1 VWWNANCAINRAR
14 SELADRREDMPR
26 TRRVSDT
33 SLVRR
38 SQQGDRR
45 AFRALLDRYDWRVH
59 GLAHALLLDPAR
71 VDAVLR
77 VAYIRAW
84 REVVRIDAKDDA
96 SAWLYRIAYNA
107 CIDVLRRESAR
118 AGTAS
123 PNGAAALGP
132 DRAAVSP
139 AGRADGAAASRAGA
153 GPSARDG
160 RADAHGPDVPAAAR
174 DGAGDGAQPKLI
186 AALTSLA
193 AADRVAVVLVD
204 REGFAP
210 SAAARIL
217 GLTDE
222 VLEARLAGARVRLAR
237 QAGLTVGAASP
248 LPRTEVAEQG
258 GDGEQDEQDGG
269 GERLERD
276 DGGGEQDEQDGGDG
290 KQDEQDSGGERLELD
305 DGSAEQQDEPDD
317 GGERLELDDGSAEQQ
332 DEPDD
337 GSAEQQDEPD
347 DGSAEQ
353 QDEPDD
359 GGGEQH
365 EPDDGGGLDE
375 PDATVDRDGLGNA
388 DEPGADDTP
397 AGPGAEEAEGP
408 SVVAKVVA
416 SRSANGT
423 TGNGAKPSE
432 GSS

>member
-1 VWWNANCAINRAR
+1 MGGSGVWWNADCAMERAR

-45 AFRALLDRYDWRVH
+45 AFRALLARYDWRLH
-59 GLAHALLLDPAR
+59 GLAHALLLEPAR

-77 VAYIRAW
+77 VAYVRAW

-96 SAWLYRIAYNA
+96 SAWLYRVAYNA

-118 AGTAS
+118 AGTVS

-132 DRAAVSP
+132 DRAAASP
-139 AGRADGAAASRAGA
+139 AGRVDGAGATGGGA
-153 GPSARDG
+153 GVPARDG
-160 RADAHGPDVPAAAR
+160 RADAHGPEAPAAAR
-174 DGAGDGAQPKLI
+174 DGGGDGAQPPMI

-258 GDGEQDEQDGG
+258 DGREQDERDGG
-269 GERLERD
+269 GQRLERD
-276 DGGGEQDEQDGGDG
+276 DGGGEQDEPDDDSGGEDDQPDDDSG
-290 KQDEQDSGGERLELD
+290 GEQDEQD
-305 DGSAEQQDEPDD
+305 A
-317 GGERLELDDGSAEQQ
+317 
-332 DEPDD
+332 
-337 GSAEQQDEPD
+337 
-347 DGSAEQ
+347 
-353 QDEPDD
+353 
-359 GGGEQH
+359 
-365 EPDDGGGLDE
+365 GGGLDD
-375 PDATVDRDGLGNA
+375 PDATVDHDGPGNA

-423 TGNGAKPSE
+423 TGNGAKPSG

>member
-1 VWWNANCAINRAR
+1 MGGSGVWWNANCAMERAR

-45 AFRALLDRYDWRVH
+45 AFRALLARYDWRLH
-59 GLAHALLLDPAR
+59 GLAHALLLEPAR

-77 VAYIRAW
+77 VAYVRAW

-96 SAWLYRIAYNA
+96 SAWLYRVAYNA

-132 DRAAVSP
+132 DRAAASP
-139 AGRADGAAASRAGA
+139 AGRADVAAATRAGA

-258 GDGEQDEQDGG
+258 DGREQDEQDGG

-276 DGGGEQDEQDGGDG
+276 DGGGGEEEQE
-290 KQDEQDSGGERLELD
+290 
-305 DGSAEQQDEPDD
+305 
-317 GGERLELDDGSAEQQ
+317 
-332 DEPDD
+332 
-337 GSAEQQDEPD
+337 
-347 DGSAEQ
+347 
-353 QDEPDD
+353 
-359 GGGEQH
+359 GGGQRRGRE
-365 EPDDGGGLDE
+365 EGGGGGRG
-375 PDATVDRDGLGNA
+375 RD
-388 DEPGADDTP
+388 
-397 AGPGAEEAEGP
+397 
-408 SVVAKVVA
+408 
-416 SRSANGT
+416 
-423 TGNGAKPSE
+423 
-432 GSS
+432 

>member
-1 VWWNANCAINRAR
+1 MGGSGVWWNANCAINRAR
-14 SELADRREDMPR
+14 SELADRRDDMPR

-45 AFRALLDRYDWRVH
+45 AFRALLNRYDWRVH

-96 SAWLYRIAYNA
+96 SAWLYRVAYNA

-118 AGTAS
+118 AGTVS

-132 DRAAVSP
+132 DRAPASP
-139 AGRADGAAASRAGA
+139 AGRVDRAAATGAGA
-153 GPSARDG
+153 GVSARDG
-160 RADAHGPDVPAAAR
+160 RADAHGPEAPAAAR
-174 DGAGDGAQPKLI
+174 DGGGDGAQPPMI

-237 QAGLTVGAASP
+237 QAGLTVVAASP
-248 LPRTEVAEQG
+248 LPRTDVAEQG
-258 GDGEQDEQDGG
+258 DGGEQEERDDGVGEQEPEGRSGERHERDDDGRS
-269 GERLERD
+269 ERLERD
-276 DGGGEQDEQDGGDG
+276 GGGDG
-290 KQDEQDSGGERLELD
+290 EHDEQVGGSARLERDEGDGLD
-305 DGSAEQQDEPDD
+305 D
-317 GGERLELDDGSAEQQ
+317 
-332 DEPDD
+332 
-337 GSAEQQDEPD
+337 
-347 DGSAEQ
+347 
-353 QDEPDD
+353 
-359 GGGEQH
+359 
-365 EPDDGGGLDE
+365 
-375 PDATVDRDGLGNA
+375 PDATVDHDGLGKA
-388 DEPGADDTP
+388 DEPGADDTR
-397 AGPGAEEAEGP
+397 ARPGAGEAEGP

-416 SRSANGT
+416 SRSASGT

>member
-1 VWWNANCAINRAR
+1 MGGSGVWWNANCAMERAR

-33 SLVRR
+33 NLVRR

-45 AFRALLDRYDWRVH
+45 AFRALLARYDWRLH

-96 SAWLYRIAYNA
+96 SAWLYRVAYNA

-132 DRAAVSP
+132 DRAAASP
-139 AGRADGAAASRAGA
+139 AGRADGAAATRAGA

-174 DGAGDGAQPKLI
+174 DGARDAAQPLLI

-237 QAGLTVGAASP
+237 QAGLTVVAASP
-248 LPRTEVAEQG
+248 LPRTDVAEQG
-258 GDGEQDEQDGG
+258 DGGEQEERDDGVGEQEPEGRSGERHERDDDGRGERLERDGGGDGEHDEQVGG
-269 GERLERD
+269 GERLEEDKGDGERLER
-276 DGGGEQDEQDGGDG
+276 DGGGDGEHDEQVG
-290 KQDEQDSGGERLELD
+290 GGERLEED
-305 DGSAEQQDEPDD
+305 EGDGEPLERDGGGDGEHDEQVG
-317 GGERLELDDGSAEQQ
+317 GGERLEQDDG
-332 DEPDD
+332 DGEPL
-337 GSAEQQDEPD
+337 ER
-347 DGSAEQ
+347 
-353 QDEPDD
+353 D
-359 GGGEQH
+359 GGGDGEH
-365 EPDDGGGLDE
+365 DEKNGGG
-375 PDATVDRDGLGNA
+375 G
-388 DEPGADDTP
+388 GARKK
-397 AGPGAEEAEGP
+397 GGG
-408 SVVAKVVA
+408 
-416 SRSANGT
+416 RG
-423 TGNGAKPSE
+423 G
-432 GSS
+432 

>member
-1 VWWNANCAINRAR
+1 MGGSGVWWNANCAMERAR

-33 SLVRR
+33 NLVRR

-45 AFRALLDRYDWRVH
+45 AFRALLARYDWRLH

-96 SAWLYRIAYNA
+96 SAWLYRVAYNA

-118 AGTAS
+118 AGTVS

-132 DRAAVSP
+132 DRAPASP
-139 AGRADGAAASRAGA
+139 AGRVDRAAATGA
-153 GPSARDG
+153 GSGVSARDG

-237 QAGLTVGAASP
+237 QAGLTVMAASP
-248 LPRTEVAEQG
+248 LPRTDVAEQG
-258 GDGEQDEQDGG
+258 DGREQDEQDGGGQRLERDDGGGEQDEPDDDSGGEQDERDDDSGGEQDEQDGG
-269 GERLERD
+269 GERLE
-276 DGGGEQDEQDGGDG
+276 EDEGD
-290 KQDEQDSGGERLELD
+290 GERLE
-305 DGSAEQQDEPDD
+305 
-317 GGERLELDDGSAEQQ
+317 R
-332 DEPDD
+332 
-337 GSAEQQDEPD
+337 
-347 DGSAEQ
+347 
-353 QDEPDD
+353 D
-359 GGGEQH
+359 GGGDGEHDEQV
-365 EPDDGGGLDE
+365 GGGGRLQEDK
-375 PDATVDRDGLGNA
+375 RGG
-388 DEPGADDTP
+388 
-397 AGPGAEEAEGP
+397 
-408 SVVAKVVA
+408 
-416 SRSANGT
+416 
-423 TGNGAKPSE
+423 
-432 GSS
+432 

>member
-1 VWWNANCAINRAR
+1 MGGSGVWWNANCAMERAR

-33 SLVRR
+33 NLVRR

-45 AFRALLDRYDWRVH
+45 AFRALLARYDWRLH

-96 SAWLYRIAYNA
+96 SAWLYRVAYNA

-118 AGTAS
+118 AGTAP

-132 DRAAVSP
+132 DRAAATP
-139 AGRADGAAASRAGA
+139 AGRADGATRSGSGA
-153 GPSARDG
+153 GPPAPEG
-160 RADAHGPDVPAAAR
+160 RADAHARDVPAAAG
-174 DGAGDGAQPKLI
+174 DGAGGGPQPQLV

-210 SAAARIL
+210 GAAARIL

-222 VLEARLAGARVRLAR
+222 VLAARLAGARARLAR
-237 QAGLTVGAASP
+237 QAGLAVAAASP
-248 LPRTEVAEQG
+248 SPRTVVAEQG
-258 GDGEQDEQDGG
+258 DDGEQHG
-269 GERLERD
+269 RD
-276 DGGGEQDEQDGGDG
+276 DGGGEQDEQD
-290 KQDEQDSGGERLELD
+290 D
-305 DGSAEQQDEPDD
+305 D
-317 GGERLELDDGSAEQQ
+317 
-332 DEPDD
+332 
-337 GSAEQQDEPD
+337 
-347 DGSAEQ
+347 
-353 QDEPDD
+353 
-359 GGGEQH
+359 GGEQH
-365 EPDDGGGLDE
+365 EQQDGGELHGQQDDGGELHGQDGEQHGQDGEQDEQDDDVAPDE
-375 PDATVDRDGLGNA
+375 PDATIDHDGPRNA
-388 DEPGADDTP
+388 DEPRADDTP
-397 AGPGAEEAEGP
+397 AGPDAEESEGP
-408 SVVAKVVA
+408 SAAAKVVA

>member
-1 VWWNANCAINRAR
+1 
-14 SELADRREDMPR
+14 MPR

-38 SQQGDRR
+38 SQQGDRG
-45 AFRALLDRYDWRVH
+45 AFRALLDRYDWRLH
-59 GLAHALLLDPAR
+59 GLAHALLLDPVR

-96 SAWLYRIAYNA
+96 SAWLYRVAYNA

-118 AGTAS
+118 AGTAP
-123 PNGAAALGP
+123 PNGVAAVGPHRAAAT
-132 DRAAVSP
+132 P
-139 AGRADGAAASRAGA
+139 AGRADRPAGTGADA
-153 GPSARDG
+153 GPPASEG
-160 RADAHGPDVPAAAR
+160 RADAHDPDVPTAAG
-174 DGAGDGAQPKLI
+174 DVVGDGAQPELV

-210 SAAARIL
+210 GAAARIL

-248 LPRTEVAEQG
+248 SSRTAVSEQG
-258 GDGEQDEQDGG
+258 DDGEQHQRDDGG
-269 GERLERD
+269 GERDEQGDGGGRDERD
-276 DGGGEQDEQDGGDG
+276 DGGGERDEQGDGGG
-290 KQDEQDSGGERLELD
+290 RDER
-305 DGSAEQQDEPDD
+305 
-317 GGERLELDDGSAEQQ
+317 
-332 DEPDD
+332 
-337 GSAEQQDEPD
+337 
-347 DGSAEQ
+347 
-353 QDEPDD
+353 DD
-359 GGGEQH
+359 GGGERDEQGDGGGRD
-365 EPDDGGGLDE
+365 ERDDGGEQDE
-375 PDATVDRDGLGNA
+375 HDGGGGRDERDDGDRERDEQDDGGARDEQDDADATIDHGGPGNP

-397 AGPGAEEAEGP
+397 AGPRAEEPGGP
-408 SVVAKVVA
+408 SVAAKVVA

-423 TGNGAKPSE
+423 TGNGATPSE

>member
-1 VWWNANCAINRAR
+1 MGGSGVWWNANCAINRAR
-14 SELADRREDMPR
+14 SELADRRDDMPR

-45 AFRALLDRYDWRVH
+45 AFRALLNRYDWRVH

-96 SAWLYRIAYNA
+96 SAWLYRVAYNA

-118 AGTAS
+118 AGTVS

-132 DRAAVSP
+132 DRAPASP
-139 AGRADGAAASRAGA
+139 AGRVDRAAATGAGA
-153 GPSARDG
+153 GVSARDG
-160 RADAHGPDVPAAAR
+160 RADAHGPEAPAAAR
-174 DGAGDGAQPKLI
+174 DGGGDGAQPPMI

-237 QAGLTVGAASP
+237 QAGLTVMAASP
-248 LPRTEVAEQG
+248 LPRTDVAEQG
-258 GDGEQDEQDGG
+258 DGGEQEERDDGVGEQEPEGRSGERHERDDDGRSERLERDGGGDGEHDEQVGGGERLQQDEGDGERLERDGGGDGEHDEQVGG
-269 GERLERD
+269 GERLEQD
-276 DGGGEQDEQDGGDG
+276 DGD
-290 KQDEQDSGGERLELD
+290 GERLEQDDGDGLD
-305 DGSAEQQDEPDD
+305 D
-317 GGERLELDDGSAEQQ
+317 
-332 DEPDD
+332 
-337 GSAEQQDEPD
+337 
-347 DGSAEQ
+347 
-353 QDEPDD
+353 
-359 GGGEQH
+359 
-365 EPDDGGGLDE
+365 
-375 PDATVDRDGLGNA
+375 PDATVDHDGPGKA
-388 DEPGADDTP
+388 DEPGADDTR
-397 AGPGAEEAEGP
+397 ARPGAGEAEGP

-416 SRSANGT
+416 SRSASGT

>member
-1 VWWNANCAINRAR
+1 
-14 SELADRREDMPR
+14 MPR

-132 DRAAVSP
+132 DRAAASP

-174 DGAGDGAQPKLI
+174 DGAGDAAQPKLI
-186 AALTSLA
+186 TALTSLA

-210 SAAARIL
+210 RAAARLL
-217 GLTDE
+217 GRTDE

-258 GDGEQDEQDGG
+258 DGGEQVEQDGG

-290 KQDEQDSGGERLELD
+290 EQDEQDSGGERLERD
-305 DGSAEQQDEPDD
+305 DGSAEQQ
-317 GGERLELDDGSAEQQ
+317 G
-332 DEPDD
+332 EPDD
-337 GSAEQQDEPD
+337 GSAEQQ
-347 DGSAEQ
+347 G
-353 QDEPDD
+353 EPDD

-365 EPDDGGGLDE
+365 EPDDGGGIDD
-375 PDATVDRDGLGNA
+375 PDATVDRDGPGNA

-397 AGPGAEEAEGP
+397 AGSGAEEAEAP

-423 TGNGAKPSE
+423 TGNGAKPSG

>member
-1 VWWNANCAINRAR
+1 
-14 SELADRREDMPR
+14 MPR

-123 PNGAAALGP
+123 PNGAAAALGP
-132 DRAAVSP
+132 DRAAASP
-139 AGRADGAAASRAGA
+139 AGRVDRAAATGAGA
-153 GPSARDG
+153 GVSARDG
-160 RADAHGPDVPAAAR
+160 RADAHGPEAPASAR
-174 DGAGDGAQPKLI
+174 DGGGDGAQPPMI

-248 LPRTEVAEQG
+248 LPRTDVAEQG
-258 GDGEQDEQDGG
+258 DGGEQEERDDGVGEQEPEGRSGEQHERDDDGRSERLERDGGGDGEHDEQVGGGERLEQDDDDGR

-276 DGGGEQDEQDGGDG
+276 DDGDGEHDEQVG
-290 KQDEQDSGGERLELD
+290 GGERLEQDDD
-305 DGSAEQQDEPDD
+305 DGRGERHEQDDD
-317 GGERLELDDGSAEQQ
+317 GDGE
-332 DEPDD
+332 
-337 GSAEQQDEPD
+337 
-347 DGSAEQ
+347 
-353 QDEPDD
+353 
-359 GGGEQH
+359 
-365 EPDDGGGLDE
+365 
-375 PDATVDRDGLGNA
+375 
-388 DEPGADDTP
+388 
-397 AGPGAEEAEGP
+397 
-408 SVVAKVVA
+408 
-416 SRSANGT
+416 
-423 TGNGAKPSE
+423 
-432 GSS
+432 

>member
-1 VWWNANCAINRAR
+1 
-14 SELADRREDMPR
+14 MPR

-96 SAWLYRIAYNA
+96 SAWLYRVAYNA

-132 DRAAVSP
+132 DRAAASP
-139 AGRADGAAASRAGA
+139 AGRADGAAATRAGA

-174 DGAGDGAQPKLI
+174 DGARDAAQPLLI

-217 GLTDE
+217 GLTDD

-258 GDGEQDEQDGG
+258 GDGERDEQDGGGERLERDGGGGEQDEPDDDSGGEQDEQDGG

-276 DGGGEQDEQDGGDG
+276 DDSGGEVAEQDEGGERLERDDDSGGEQAEQDGGGERLRRDDDSDREQDEQDR
-290 KQDEQDSGGERLELD
+290 GGERLAR
-305 DGSAEQQDEPDD
+305 G
-317 GGERLELDDGSAEQQ
+317 
-332 DEPDD
+332 
-337 GSAEQQDEPD
+337 
-347 DGSAEQ
+347 
-353 QDEPDD
+353 
-359 GGGEQH
+359 
-365 EPDDGGGLDE
+365 
-375 PDATVDRDGLGNA
+375 
-388 DEPGADDTP
+388 
-397 AGPGAEEAEGP
+397 
-408 SVVAKVVA
+408 
-416 SRSANGT
+416 
-423 TGNGAKPSE
+423 
-432 GSS
+432 

>member
-1 VWWNANCAINRAR
+1 VWWNANCAINRAC
-14 SELADRREDMPR
+14 SELADRRDDMPR

-96 SAWLYRIAYNA
+96 SAWLYRVAYNA

-132 DRAAVSP
+132 DRAAASP
-139 AGRADGAAASRAGA
+139 AGRADRAVATGAGA
-153 GPSARDG
+153 GPSARAG
-160 RADAHGPDVPAAAR
+160 RAGAHGPDVPAAAR
-174 DGAGDGAQPKLI
+174 DGAGDGAQPQLV

-222 VLEARLAGARVRLAR
+222 VLEARLAGARLRLAR
-237 QAGLTVGAASP
+237 QAGLTVGAATP

-258 GDGEQDEQDGG
+258 DGGKQEERDDGGGEQEPEGRSGERHEPDDDAGERHEQDDDGERDEQVGGGERLERHGDGERQEQDDDGDGEHDERVGG

-276 DGGGEQDEQDGGDG
+276 DGDG
-290 KQDEQDSGGERLELD
+290 LD
-305 DGSAEQQDEPDD
+305 DPG
-317 GGERLELDDGSAEQQ
+317 
-332 DEPDD
+332 
-337 GSAEQQDEPD
+337 
-347 DGSAEQ
+347 
-353 QDEPDD
+353 
-359 GGGEQH
+359 
-365 EPDDGGGLDE
+365 
-375 PDATVDRDGLGNA
+375 ATVDHDGPGKT

-397 AGPGAEEAEGP
+397 AGPGAEEADGP

-416 SRSANGT
+416 SRSAGGT

>member
-1 VWWNANCAINRAR
+1 MGGSGVWWNANCAMERAR

-33 SLVRR
+33 NLVRR

-45 AFRALLDRYDWRVH
+45 AFRALLARYDWRLH

-96 SAWLYRIAYNA
+96 SAWLYRVAYNA

-118 AGTAS
+118 AGTVS

-132 DRAAVSP
+132 DRAPASP
-139 AGRADGAAASRAGA
+139 AGRVDRAAATGAGA
-153 GPSARDG
+153 GVSARDG
-160 RADAHGPDVPAAAR
+160 RADAHGPGAPAAAR
-174 DGAGDGAQPKLI
+174 DGGGDGAQPPTI

-258 GDGEQDEQDGG
+258 DGGEQDEQDGG
-269 GERLERD
+269 GQRLERD
-276 DGGGEQDEQDGGDG
+276 DGGGGQDEPDDDRGGGQEQEDGGGQRLERDDTCGEQDEPDDDSGGEQDEQDGGGQRLERD
-290 KQDEQDSGGERLELD
+290 DDSGGEQ
-305 DGSAEQQDEPDD
+305 AEQD
-317 GGERLELDDGSAEQQ
+317 GG
-332 DEPDD
+332 
-337 GSAEQQDEPD
+337 
-347 DGSAEQ
+347 
-353 QDEPDD
+353 
-359 GGGEQH
+359 
-365 EPDDGGGLDE
+365 
-375 PDATVDRDGLGNA
+375 
-388 DEPGADDTP
+388 
-397 AGPGAEEAEGP
+397 
-408 SVVAKVVA
+408 
-416 SRSANGT
+416 
-423 TGNGAKPSE
+423 
-432 GSS
+432 

>member
-1 VWWNANCAINRAR
+1 VWWNANCAINRAC

-71 VDAVLR
+71 VDDVLR

-96 SAWLYRIAYNA
+96 SAWLYRVAYNA

-132 DRAAVSP
+132 DRAAASP
-139 AGRADGAAASRAGA
+139 AGRADGAAATRAGA

-160 RADAHGPDVPAAAR
+160 RADAHGPDVPAAR
-174 DGAGDGAQPKLI
+174 DGAGDAAQPQLI

-258 GDGEQDEQDGG
+258 DGGEQDEQDGGGQRLERDDDSDGEQDEQDGG

-276 DGGGEQDEQDGGDG
+276 DDSDGEQAEQDG
-290 KQDEQDSGGERLELD
+290 GGERLERD
-305 DGSAEQQDEPDD
+305 DDSDGEQDG
-317 GGERLELDDGSAEQQ
+317 GGERLERDDDSDVEQAEQ
-332 DEPDD
+332 
-337 GSAEQQDEPD
+337 
-347 DGSAEQ
+347 
-353 QDEPDD
+353 D
-359 GGGEQH
+359 GGGERL
-365 EPDDGGGLDE
+365 DD
-375 PDATVDRDGLGNA
+375 PDATVDHDGPGNA

-423 TGNGAKPSE
+423 TGNGAKPSG

>member
-1 VWWNANCAINRAR
+1 VWWNANCAINRAC

-96 SAWLYRIAYNA
+96 SAWLYRVAYNA

-132 DRAAVSP
+132 DRAAASP
-139 AGRADGAAASRAGA
+139 AGRADGAAATRAGA
-153 GPSARDG
+153 GPSARAG
-160 RADAHGPDVPAAAR
+160 RADAHGPDVPAAAH
-174 DGAGDGAQPKLI
+174 DGAGDGSQPQLI

-248 LPRTEVAEQG
+248 LPGTEVAEQG
-258 GDGEQDEQDGG
+258 DGGEEDEQDGG

-276 DGGGEQDEQDGGDG
+276 DGGGEQDEQDDDGDG
-290 KQDEQDSGGERLELD
+290 EQDEQDSGGERLER
-305 DGSAEQQDEPDD
+305 DD
-317 GGERLELDDGSAEQQ
+317 GGA
-332 DEPDD
+332 
-337 GSAEQQDEPD
+337 
-347 DGSAEQ
+347 
-353 QDEPDD
+353 
-359 GGGEQH
+359 EQH
-365 EPDDGGGLDE
+365 EPDDGGGEQDEQDDGGAEQHEPDDGGGEQDEQDDGGGLDDV
-375 PDATVDRDGLGNA
+375 DATVDHDGSGNA
-388 DEPGADDTP
+388 DEPGADDTR

-423 TGNGAKPSE
+423 TGNGAKPSG

>member
-1 VWWNANCAINRAR
+1 MGGSGVWWNADCAMERAR

-45 AFRALLDRYDWRVH
+45 AFRALLARYDWRLH

-96 SAWLYRIAYNA
+96 SAWLYRVAYNA

-132 DRAAVSP
+132 DRAAASP
-139 AGRADGAAASRAGA
+139 AGRADGAAATRAGA

-160 RADAHGPDVPAAAR
+160 RADAHGPDVLAAAR
-174 DGAGDGAQPKLI
+174 DGARDAAQPQLI

-217 GLTDE
+217 GLTDD

-258 GDGEQDEQDGG
+258 DGGEQDEADDDSGGEVAEQDGGGERLERDGGGGGQDEPDDDSGGEVAEQDGG

-276 DGGGEQDEQDGGDG
+276 DDSGGEQDEQDGGG
-290 KQDEQDSGGERLELD
+290 LD
-305 DGSAEQQDEPDD
+305 D
-317 GGERLELDDGSAEQQ
+317 
-332 DEPDD
+332 
-337 GSAEQQDEPD
+337 
-347 DGSAEQ
+347 
-353 QDEPDD
+353 
-359 GGGEQH
+359 
-365 EPDDGGGLDE
+365 
-375 PDATVDRDGLGNA
+375 PDATVDHDGPGNA

-423 TGNGAKPSE
+423 T
-432 GSS
+432 

>member
-1 VWWNANCAINRAR
+1 VWWNANCAINRAC

-71 VDAVLR
+71 VDDVLR

-96 SAWLYRIAYNA
+96 SAWLYRVAYNA

-132 DRAAVSP
+132 DRAAASP
-139 AGRADGAAASRAGA
+139 AGRADGAAATRAGA

-160 RADAHGPDVPAAAR
+160 RADAHGPDVPAAR
-174 DGAGDGAQPKLI
+174 DGAGDAAQPQLI

-258 GDGEQDEQDGG
+258 DGGEQDEQDGGGQRLERDDDSDGEQDEQDGG

-276 DGGGEQDEQDGGDG
+276 DDSDGEQDEQDGG
-290 KQDEQDSGGERLELD
+290 
-305 DGSAEQQDEPDD
+305 
-317 GGERLELDDGSAEQQ
+317 
-332 DEPDD
+332 
-337 GSAEQQDEPD
+337 
-347 DGSAEQ
+347 
-353 QDEPDD
+353 
-359 GGGEQH
+359 
-365 EPDDGGGLDE
+365 GGLDD
-375 PDATVDRDGLGNA
+375 PDATVDHDGPGNA

-423 TGNGAKPSE
+423 TGNGAKPSG

>member
-1 VWWNANCAINRAR
+1 MRGSGVWWNANCAINRAR
-14 SELADRREDMPR
+14 SELADRRDDMPR

-45 AFRALLDRYDWRVH
+45 AFRALLNRYDWRVH

-96 SAWLYRIAYNA
+96 SAWLYRVAYNA

-118 AGTAS
+118 AGTVS

-132 DRAAVSP
+132 DRAAASP
-139 AGRADGAAASRAGA
+139 AGRVDRAAATGAGA
-153 GPSARDG
+153 GVSARDG
-160 RADAHGPDVPAAAR
+160 GADAHGPEAPAAAR
-174 DGAGDGAQPKLI
+174 DGGGDGAQPPMI

-237 QAGLTVGAASP
+237 QAGLTVVAASP
-248 LPRTEVAEQG
+248 LPRTDVAEQG
-258 GDGEQDEQDGG
+258 DGGEQEERDDGVGEQEPEGRSGERHERDDDGRSERLEQDDDGDGEHDGQVDGGERLEQDDGDGDRHERDDDGDGEHDEQVGG
-269 GERLERD
+269 GERLEQD
-276 DGGGEQDEQDGGDG
+276 DGDG
-290 KQDEQDSGGERLELD
+290 LD
-305 DGSAEQQDEPDD
+305 D
-317 GGERLELDDGSAEQQ
+317 
-332 DEPDD
+332 
-337 GSAEQQDEPD
+337 
-347 DGSAEQ
+347 
-353 QDEPDD
+353 
-359 GGGEQH
+359 
-365 EPDDGGGLDE
+365 
-375 PDATVDRDGLGNA
+375 PDATVDHDRPGKA
-388 DEPGADDTP
+388 DEPGADDTR
-397 AGPGAEEAEGP
+397 AGPGAGEAEGP

-416 SRSANGT
+416 SRSGGGT

>member
-1 VWWNANCAINRAR
+1 VPGTPVEREGARWGVGRVVECDCAINRAC

-71 VDAVLR
+71 VDDVLR

-96 SAWLYRIAYNA
+96 SAWLYRVAYNA

-132 DRAAVSP
+132 DQAAASP
-139 AGRADGAAASRAGA
+139 AGRADGAAATRAGA

-160 RADAHGPDVPAAAR
+160 RADAHGPDVLAAAR
-174 DGAGDGAQPKLI
+174 DGARDAAQPQLI

-248 LPRTEVAEQG
+248 LPRTEAAEQG
-258 GDGEQDEQDGG
+258 DGGEQDEQDGGGQRLERDDSGGEQDEQDGG

-276 DGGGEQDEQDGGDG
+276 DDSGGEVA
-290 KQDEQDSGGERLELD
+290 EQDSGGERLERD
-305 DGSAEQQDEPDD
+305 DDSDGEQDEQD
-317 GGERLELDDGSAEQQ
+317 G
-332 DEPDD
+332 
-337 GSAEQQDEPD
+337 
-347 DGSAEQ
+347 
-353 QDEPDD
+353 
-359 GGGEQH
+359 
-365 EPDDGGGLDE
+365 GGGLDD
-375 PDATVDRDGLGNA
+375 PDATVDHDGPGNA
-388 DEPGADDTP
+388 DEPGADDTR

-423 TGNGAKPSE
+423 TGNGAKPRG